1 METKDIMTKTKSI
14 VSSFLLVGL
23 LSGSLFAQASGAA
36 RNDATIQTSV
46 TKKLDD
52 NQKFKNVTS
61 TVEDGIVT
69 LTGTVD
75 LYQDK
80 LDAAKSAKKQKNVQG
95 VRNLI
100 DVAGPAVSDA
110 QLHEELSKKLYY
122 DRVGWYD
129 SAFNYYTLSVKDGVA
144 TIGGQTYNEV
154 GRDSALAIAYR
165 MPGVKD
171 VVSEL
176 KVSPVSMFD
185 DNLRRRTV
193 RALYGDSALGKYAV
207 DPARPIRIIIDGGHV
222 ALYGEVISPMDK
234 QIAGMRVG
242 QIPGVFSVENNL
254 VVEKNCRGKVPL
266 SPQGTAQAVPFF
278 APRSEWSP
286 IACERSCA

>member
-1 METKDIMTKTKSI
+1 MENKDIMTKTESI
-14 VSSFLLVGL
+14 FSSFLLVGL
-23 LSGSLFAQASGAA
+23 LSASLFAQTSSAG

-46 TKKLDD
+46 VKKLDD
-52 NQKFKNVTS
+52 NQKFKNVKS
-61 TVEDGIVT
+61 AVEDGIVT

-100 DVAGPAVSDA
+100 EVAGPAVSDA
-110 QLHEELSKKLYY
+110 QLHEDLSKKLYY

-144 TIGGQTYNEV
+144 TIGGQTYNDV

-171 VVSEL
+171 VVSEI

-222 ALYGEVISPMDK
+222 SLYGEVNSSMDK

-254 VVEKNCRGKVPL
+254 VVEKD
-266 SPQGTAQAVPFF
+266 
-278 APRSEWSP
+278 
-286 IACERSCA
+286 

>member
-1 METKDIMTKTKSI
+1 MIKTKSI
-14 VSSFLLVGL
+14 FSSFLLVGL
-23 LSGSLFAQASGAA
+23 LGASLFAQGSGAT
-36 RNDATIQTSV
+36 RYDATIQTSV
-46 TKKLDD
+46 TQKLAD
-52 NQKFKNVTS
+52 NQRFHNVKS
-61 TVEDGIVT
+61 AVEDGIVT

-80 LDAAKSAKKQKNVQG
+80 LDAAKAAKKQKNVQG

-100 DVAGPAVSDA
+100 EVAGPAVTDA
-110 QLHEELSKKLYY
+110 QLHEQLSRKLYY

-129 SAFNYYTLSVKDGVA
+129 SAFNYLTLGVKDGVA
-144 TIGGQTYNEV
+144 TIGGQTYNDV

-171 VVSEL
+171 VVNEI
-176 KVSPVSMFD
+176 KVSPVSIFD

-193 RALYGDSALGKYAV
+193 RAIYGDSTLGRYAI

-222 ALYGEVISPMDK
+222 SLYGTVISPMDK
-234 QIAGMRVG
+234 QIAGIRVG

-254 VVEKNCRGKVPL
+254 VVENGSTPGL
-266 SPQGTAQAVPFF
+266 
-278 APRSEWSP
+278 
-286 IACERSCA
+286 

>member
-1 METKDIMTKTKSI
+1 MTKTKSI
-14 VSSFLLVGL
+14 LSSFLLVGL
-23 LSGSLFAQASGAA
+23 LSASLFAQTSSAG

-52 NQKFKNVTS
+52 NQKFKNVKS
-61 TVEDGIVT
+61 NVEDGIVT

-80 LDAAKSAKKQKNVQG
+80 LDAAKSAKKQKNVNG

-100 DVAGPAVSDA
+100 EVAGPAVSDA
-110 QLHEELSKKLYY
+110 RLHEELSKKLYY

-129 SAFNYYTLSVKDGVA
+129 SAFNYYTLTVKDGVA

-222 ALYGEVISPMDK
+222 SLYGEVISPMDK

-254 VVEKNCRGKVPL
+254 VVDKN
-266 SPQGTAQAVPFF
+266 
-278 APRSEWSP
+278 
-286 IACERSCA
+286 

>member
-1 METKDIMTKTKSI
+1 MTKSKSI
-14 VSSFLLVGL
+14 LSSFLLVGL
-23 LSGSLFAQASGAA
+23 LGASLFAQTSSAA

-46 TKKLDD
+46 IKKLDD
-52 NQKFKNVTS
+52 NQKFKNVKS

-100 DVAGPAVSDA
+100 EVAGTAVSDA

-171 VVSEL
+171 VVSEI
-176 KVSPVSMFD
+176 KISPVSTFD
-185 DNLRRRTV
+185 DSLRRRTV

-254 VVEKNCRGKVPL
+254 VVEKN
-266 SPQGTAQAVPFF
+266 
-278 APRSEWSP
+278 
-286 IACERSCA
+286 

>member
-14 VSSFLLVGL
+14 LSSFLLVGL
-23 LSGSLFAQASGAA
+23 LSASLFAQTSSAG

-46 TKKLDD
+46 TNKLDD
-52 NQKFKNVTS
+52 NQKFRNVKS
-61 TVEDGIVT
+61 AVEDGIVT

-100 DVAGPAVSDA
+100 EVAGPAVSDA

-129 SAFNYYTLSVKDGVA
+129 SAFNYYTLTVKDGVA
-144 TIGGQTYNEV
+144 TIGGQTYNDV

-171 VVSEL
+171 VVSEI

-222 ALYGEVISPMDK
+222 SLYGEVISSMDK

-254 VVEKNCRGKVPL
+254 TVEKN
-266 SPQGTAQAVPFF
+266 
-278 APRSEWSP
+278 
-286 IACERSCA
+286 

>member
-1 METKDIMTKTKSI
+1 METKDIMTKSKSI
-14 VSSFLLVGL
+14 LSSFLLVGL
-23 LSGSLFAQASGAA
+23 LGASLFAQTSSAA

-46 TKKLDD
+46 IKKLDD
-52 NQKFKNVTS
+52 NQKFKNVKS

-100 DVAGPAVSDA
+100 EVAGTAVSDA

-122 DRVGWYD
+122 DRVGRYD

-171 VVSEL
+171 VVSEI
-176 KVSPVSMFD
+176 KISPVSTFD
-185 DNLRRRTV
+185 DSLRRRTV

-254 VVEKNCRGKVPL
+254 VVEKN
-266 SPQGTAQAVPFF
+266 
-278 APRSEWSP
+278 
-286 IACERSCA
+286 

>member
-1 METKDIMTKTKSI
+1 METENTMTRTKSI
-14 VSSFLLVGL
+14 LSSFLLVGV
-23 LSGSLFAQASGAA
+23 LSASLFAQASSAG
-36 RNDATIQTSV
+36 RYDPTIQSSV
-46 TKKLDD
+46 TQKLDD
-52 NQKFKNVTS
+52 NQKFHNVKS
-61 TVEDGIVT
+61 AVEDGIVT

-80 LDAAKSAKKQKNVQG
+80 LDAAKTAKKQKNVQG

-100 DVAGPAVSDA
+100 EVAGPAVSDA
-110 QLHEELSKKLYY
+110 QLHEQLSKKLYY

-171 VVSEL
+171 VVNEI
-176 KVSPVSMFD
+176 KVSSVSMFD
-185 DNLRRRTV
+185 DGLRKRAV
-193 RALYGDSALGKYAV
+193 RALYGDSALGKYAI
-207 DPARPIRIIIDGGHV
+207 DPARPIRIIIDGGHLS
-222 ALYGEVISPMDK
+222 LYGEVISPMDK
-234 QIAGMRVG
+234 QIAGMRVS

-254 VVEKNCRGKVPL
+254 VVDKN
-266 SPQGTAQAVPFF
+266 
-278 APRSEWSP
+278 
-286 IACERSCA
+286 

>member
-1 METKDIMTKTKSI
+1 METENTMTRTKSI
-14 VSSFLLVGL
+14 LSSFLLVGV
-23 LSGSLFAQASGAA
+23 LSASLFAQASSAG
-36 RNDATIQTSV
+36 RYDPTIQSSV
-46 TKKLDD
+46 TQKLDD
-52 NQKFKNVTS
+52 NQKFRNVKS
-61 TVEDGIVT
+61 VVEDGIVT

-80 LDAAKSAKKQKNVQG
+80 LDAAKTAKKQKNVQG

-100 DVAGPAVSDA
+100 EVAGAAVSDA
-110 QLHEELSKKLYY
+110 QLHEQLSKKLYY

-171 VVSEL
+171 VVNEI
-176 KVSPVSMFD
+176 KVSSVSMFD
-185 DNLRRRTV
+185 DGLRRRAV
-193 RALYGDSALGKYAV
+193 RALYGDSALGKYAM
-207 DPARPIRIIIDGGHV
+207 DPARPIRIIIDGGHLS
-222 ALYGEVISPMDK
+222 LYGEVISPMDK
-234 QIAGMRVG
+234 QIAGMRVS

-254 VVEKNCRGKVPL
+254 VVDKN
-266 SPQGTAQAVPFF
+266 
-278 APRSEWSP
+278 
-286 IACERSCA
+286 

>member
-1 METKDIMTKTKSI
+1 MTKTKSI

-23 LSGSLFAQASGAA
+23 LSGSLFAQASSAA

-52 NQKFKNVTS
+52 NQKFKNVKS

-171 VVSEL
+171 VVSEI

-254 VVEKNCRGKVPL
+254 VVEKN
-266 SPQGTAQAVPFF
+266 
-278 APRSEWSP
+278 
-286 IACERSCA
+286 

>member
-23 LSGSLFAQASGAA
+23 LSGSLFAQASSAA

-52 NQKFKNVTS
+52 NQKFKNVKS

-171 VVSEL
+171 VVSEI

-254 VVEKNCRGKVPL
+254 VVEKN
-266 SPQGTAQAVPFF
+266 
-278 APRSEWSP
+278 
-286 IACERSCA
+286 

>member
-1 METKDIMTKTKSI
+1 MTRTKSI
-14 VSSFLLVGL
+14 LSSILMVGL
-23 LSGSLFAQASGAA
+23 LSATLFAQASSAG

-46 TKKLDD
+46 TQKLDN
-52 NQKFKNVTS
+52 NQKFHNVKS
-61 TVEDGIVT
+61 AVEDGIVT
-69 LTGTVD
+69 LTGSVD

-80 LDAAKSAKKQKNVQG
+80 LDAAKTAKKQKNVQG

-100 DVAGPAVSDA
+100 EVAGPGVSDA

-144 TIGGQTYNEV
+144 TIGGQTYNDV

-171 VVSEL
+171 VVNEI

-193 RALYGDSALGKYAV
+193 RALYGDSALGKYAI

-222 ALYGEVISPMDK
+222 SLYGEVISAMDK

-254 VVEKNCRGKVPL
+254 VVDKNSKL
-266 SPQGTAQAVPFF
+266 
-278 APRSEWSP
+278 
-286 IACERSCA
+286 

>member
-1 METKDIMTKTKSI
+1 MTKTKGI
-14 VSSFLLVGL
+14 LSSFLLVGL
-23 LSGSLFAQASGAA
+23 LSASLFAQTSSAA

-46 TKKLDD
+46 IKKLDD
-52 NQKFKNVTS
+52 NQKFKNVKS

-100 DVAGPAVSDA
+100 EVAGPAVSDA

-171 VVSEL
+171 VVSDI
-176 KVSPVSMFD
+176 KVSPVSSFD

-207 DPARPIRIIIDGGHV
+207 DPARPIRIIVDGGHV
-222 ALYGEVISPMDK
+222 SLYGEVISPMDK

-242 QIPGVFSVENNL
+242 QIPGVFSVQNNL
-254 VVEKNCRGKVPL
+254 VVEKN
-266 SPQGTAQAVPFF
+266 
-278 APRSEWSP
+278 
-286 IACERSCA
+286 

>member
-1 METKDIMTKTKSI
+1 METEDIMTKTKSI
-14 VSSFLLVGL
+14 LSSFLLVGL
-23 LSGSLFAQASGAA
+23 LGASLFAQTSSAG
-36 RNDATIQTSV
+36 RNDATIQSSV
-46 TKKLDD
+46 SKKLDD
-52 NQKFKNVTS
+52 NQKFKNVNS
-61 TVEDGIVT
+61 AVEDGIVT

-100 DVAGPAVSDA
+100 EVAGPAVSDA

-171 VVSEL
+171 VVSDI
-176 KVSPVSMFD
+176 KVSPVSSFD

-207 DPARPIRIIIDGGHV
+207 DPARPIRIIVDGGHV
-222 ALYGEVISPMDK
+222 SLYGEVISPMDK

-242 QIPGVFSVENNL
+242 QIPGVFSVQNNL
-254 VVEKNCRGKVPL
+254 VVEKN
-266 SPQGTAQAVPFF
+266 
-278 APRSEWSP
+278 
-286 IACERSCA
+286 

>member
-1 METKDIMTKTKSI
+1 M
-14 VSSFLLVGL
+14 VLLVG
-23 LSGSLFAQASGAA
+23 GSLFAEASSAA
-36 RNDATIQTSV
+36 RYDTTIQTNV

-52 NQKFKNVTS
+52 NQKFRNVNS
-61 TVEDGIVT
+61 AVEDGIVT

-80 LDAAKSAKKQKNVQG
+80 LDAAKTAKKQKNVQG

-100 DVAGPAVSDA
+100 EVAGADVPDA
-110 QLHEELSKKLYY
+110 QLHEQLSKKLYY

-129 SAFNYYTLSVKDGVA
+129 AAFNYYTLSVKDGVA
-144 TIGGQTYNEV
+144 TIGGQTYNDV

-171 VVSEL
+171 VVNEI
-176 KVSPVSMFD
+176 KVSPVSRFD
-185 DNLRRRTV
+185 DNLRRQTV
-193 RALYGDSALGKYAV
+193 RALYGDSALGKYAI

-222 ALYGEVISPMDK
+222 SLYGEVISPMDK

-254 VVEKNCRGKVPL
+254 VVDKNSKL
-266 SPQGTAQAVPFF
+266 
-278 APRSEWSP
+278 
-286 IACERSCA
+286 